1 MAEELTKDK
10 AISKEEKALLDL
22 IAAIIIDV
30 VMQERVNQNIHG
42 VQT

>member
-1 MAEELTKDK
+1 MANELTKDQ
-10 AISKEEKALLDL
+10 AISKEGKALLDL